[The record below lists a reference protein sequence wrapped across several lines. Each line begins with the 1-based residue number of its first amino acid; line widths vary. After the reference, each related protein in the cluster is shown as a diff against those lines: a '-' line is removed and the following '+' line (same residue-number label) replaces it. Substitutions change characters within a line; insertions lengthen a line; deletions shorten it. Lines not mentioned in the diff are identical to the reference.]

1 MLKAIRQT
9 FYFIFVDQKV
19 NFQNKNTI
27 LLEISFK
34 KIHISTIYGI
44 FYYYFTKINVSLEI
58 SKYIRYFFRP

>member
-44 FYYYFTKINVSLEI
+44 FLLLFYKNQCFSGNFKVYKIL
-58 SKYIRYFFRP
+58 F